1 MSSYIGIGFISKWT
15 TKNIFI
21 SHILK
26 AFDNEISLLGFAN
39 LIDILN
45 QCFDN
50 YEKEFRFD
58 IKIDEFDFTNI
69 ILQIEK
75 IENDCICLQLC
86 IAEDELIGDRN
97 IDIVEN
103 KIISFIMKKAQYFDF
118 IFCDNNAYLEN
129 NFNEICKEPLFSI
142 LVMNK
147 DGKIDI
153 KYANWKID
161 GLSERQNI

>member
-1 MSSYIGIGFISKWT
+1 MDYQKYFYFKYFKS
-15 TKNIFI
+15 
-21 SHILK
+21 
-26 AFDNEISLLGFAN
+26 FDNEISLLGFAN
-39 LIDILN
+39 PIDILN

-129 NFNEICKEPLFSI
+129 NFNEICNEPLFSI
-142 LVMNK
+142 LVINK
-147 DGKIDI
+147 GDKVDI

>member
-21 SHILK
+21 SNILK

-39 LIDILN
+39 PIDILN

-86 IAEDELIGDRN
+86 IAEDE
-97 IDIVEN
+97 
-103 KIISFIMKKAQYFDF
+103 IISFIMKKAQYFDF

-129 NFNEICKEPLFSI
+129 NFNEICKEPLFYI
-142 LVMNK
+142 LAMNK

-153 KYANWKID
+153 KYANQKID